1 MKATVLLSLF
11 ALIAAAGPAEAAQPW
26 SKLGPF
32 TRLEADPDCMYPLS
46 EDNGPWTIMA
56 TTFSG
61 PDAETQARE
70 LVYELRKKYKLP
82 AYTYQKKFDFT
93 KGVEGKGIDKYG
105 APLTMRYH
113 RKNEL
118 VETAVL
124 VGNYS
129 SVSDPEAQ
137 KVLKRIKVMEPEALK
152 VKDGESTSQ
161 SLAAFRTVQKALL
174 PEKGKGSERKKRG
187 PMSHAF
193 VITNPLLPTEY
204 FAPRGMDKITLEMN
218 KGVKHSL
225 LDCPEKYTVQVASFK
240 GQRVLLD
247 AKTTSG
253 KSARSYLDRGAE
265 LNSKLAEAAEKAHK
279 LTEALRGKGYEAYEF
294 HDRYTSIVTV
304 GGFSSVGSPRPDGKI
319 EINPQMHAIMK
330 TFGAKP
336 DKVTGKIDKPE
347 TVVGIPLDMQPTMV
361 EIPRRSIAADYTAD
375 SRR

>member
-1 MKATVLLSLF
+1 MKASVLLSLI
-11 ALIAAAGPAEAAQPW
+11 ALIAAARPAEAAQPW

-105 APLTMRYH
+105 APLAMRYQ
-113 RKNEL
+113 RKSEL
-118 VETAVL
+118 LETAVL

-152 VKDGESTSQ
+152 LKEGESTSQ
-161 SLAAFRTVQKALL
+161 SLAGLRTVQNAILEHANRK
-174 PEKGKGSERKKRG
+174 KKRG
-187 PMSHAF
+187 PMSRAF
-193 VITNPLLPTEY
+193 VITNPLLPSEY
-204 FAPRGMDKITLEMN
+204 FAPRGIDKITLEMN
-218 KGVKHSL
+218 KGVKYSL

-279 LTEALRGKGYEAYEF
+279 MTEFLRAKGYEAYEF

-304 GGFSSVGSPRPDGKI
+304 GGFSSVGTPRPDGKI

-330 TFGAKP
+330 NFGAKP
-336 DKVTGKIDKPE
+336 DPVTGKADKPQSIQK
-347 TVVGIPLDMQPTMV
+347 IPFDMQPTMV
-361 EIPRRSIAADYTAD
+361 EIPRRSISADYTAD